1 MKIMAA
7 VIALGLSGPAM
18 AQDTGTIRF
27 LGAGMNC
34 FKIQVEKSGLNYAVD
49 YASTAIET
57 AMGWINIFSDSF
69 GNGTVMTIET
79 DGTQP
84 KDCGDG
90 TFYRI
95 IGLALS

>member
-34 FKIQVEKSGLNYAVD
+34 FKIQIEESGLKYAVD
-49 YASTAIET
+49 YASTATET
-57 AMGWINIFSDSF
+57 AMGWISIFSDYF
-69 GNGTVMTIET
+69 GTVMTIET

-84 KDCGDG
+84 KDCGNG

-95 IGLALS
+95 TGLQF